1 MTDEAAATTSEA
13 TEPEEDGALVF
24 TGQLF
29 RKRRGR
35 RFVFTEEAPAPPEP
49 PPEPVR
55 RPARVAQM
63 LAFAHGLNAAIERG
77 GFRDQADA
85 ARHFQLT
92 RARITQLMN
101 LTHLAPDIQ
110 EQVLFLEAEDGREP
124 MSERDLRTIL
134 RRPPWGEQRQV
145 WSAIRPSL
153 DTSTPL
159 LPLVLEPRL

>member
-1 MTDEAAATTSEA
+1 MTDEAAATTGEA
-13 TEPEEDGALVF
+13 TDATGPEEDGALVF

-35 RFVFTEEAPAPPEP
+35 RYVFTEKAPEPAPPR
-49 PPEPVR
+49 EPVR

-77 GFRDQADA
+77 DFRDQADA
-85 ARHFQLT
+85 ARHYQLT

-110 EQVLFLEAEDGREP
+110 EQVLFLEAVDGREP
-124 MSERDLRTIL
+124 MSERDLRAVIGAGSWVAQRVEWL
-134 RRPPWGEQRQV
+134 NVREQASYV
-145 WSAIRPSL
+145 SEASDHPHC
-153 DTSTPL
+153 
-159 LPLVLEPRL
+159 